1 MLRRALLG
9 GLLLLTLLLPGLA
22 NAQDEVRV
30 RIPALEVDSALTEF
44 RLARS
49 TWRISPWATGV
60 GHLEGTG
67 WFGTPG
73 NTVLAAHSVLP
84 RRRPGLFAHL
94 DNLTEGDEIFIDLD
108 GESRRYVVTSVSI
121 VSMYDTAVVAPTA
134 DERLTLITCDAASY
148 DPQHQ
153 LYQQRIVVTAAP
165 A

>member
-1 MLRRALLG
+1 MRILAVALLI
-9 GLLLLTLLLPGLA
+9 LLQVVSGVL
-22 NAQDEVRV
+22 AQDEAHI

-44 RLARS
+44 RLART

-84 RRRPGLFAHL
+84 GRRPGLFAHL
-94 DNLTEGDEIFIDLD
+94 DSLAEGDEIFIDLN
-108 GESRRYVVTSVSI
+108 GESRRYVVTGVSI
-121 VSMYDTAVVAPTA
+121 VSMYDTAVVAPTP

-165 A
+165 V